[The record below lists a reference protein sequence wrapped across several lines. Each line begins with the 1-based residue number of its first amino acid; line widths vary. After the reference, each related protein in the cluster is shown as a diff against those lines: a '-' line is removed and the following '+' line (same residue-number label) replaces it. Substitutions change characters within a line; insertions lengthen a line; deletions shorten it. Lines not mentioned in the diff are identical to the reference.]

1 MRDHDGKDSA
11 EVRSPDLFTDFDCTF
26 LQSSLATPPY
36 KATSYHES
44 DSVRDEDVTLIIPY
58 TRHGRVWTDN
68 EVNKLS
74 DDIFGEWAEEFG
86 VIEEDIPEELRAVVI
101 SYGFVPS
108 TTQS

>member
-1 MRDHDGKDSA
+1 M
-11 EVRSPDLFTDFDCTF
+11 
-26 LQSSLATPPY
+26 
-36 KATSYHES
+36 
-44 DSVRDEDVTLIIPY
+44 RDEDATLIIPY

-86 VIEEDIPEELRAVVI
+86 VIEEDITEELRAVVM

-108 TTQS
+108 TAQS